1 MANPP
6 GVLNLF
12 VLGATGLFVTVACA
26 KPDVQINALPD
37 GTRELTCRHT
47 LPQCLSHVDDVCK
60 GASYEV
66 LYATDTQ
73 KIYGSPSSNEVESRT
88 SQAIVHC
95 LGPHQKARGD
105 QTPAGAVASAMPEAA
120 APVVATIP
128 PPRLCVP
135 GASQACVGVAGCTG
149 GQVCLKDG
157 TGFGDCDCGMS
168 RMAPESVMPS
178 AAPPAASH

>member
-12 VLGATGLFVTVACA
+12 VLGVTALFMTVACA
-26 KPDVQINALPD
+26 KPDVEIRALPD

-60 GASYEV
+60 GNSYEV

-88 SQAIVHC
+88 SQAVVHC
-95 LGPHQKARGD
+95 LGPHQKAMGE
-105 QTPAGAVASAMPEAA
+105 QTPAAGAAASAE
-120 APVVATIP
+120 PVVAAPATAIAVP
-128 PPRLCVP
+128 AAPRVCVP
-135 GASQACVGVAGCTG
+135 GATQACVGVAGCTG
-149 GQVCLKDG
+149 GQACLRDG
-157 TGFGDCDCGMS
+157 SGFGECDCGMS
-168 RMAPESVMPS
+168 KMAPDSAIPS
-178 AAPPAASH
+178 AAPH